1 MPVSNQGEFSCR
13 WAWCRLTFPD
23 NVGLNEHVVHDHVRR
38 AIPVRRRDISMIK
51 RAEEGKGESF
61 KISELMV
68 DMYSYTTRESI
79 SHKPGTNPTFRHSL
93 SMKLTYN
100 ITFS

>member
-1 MPVSNQGEFSCR
+1 MSVSQDEFSCR
-13 WAWCRLTFPD
+13 WAWCRQTFPD
-23 NVGLNEHVVHDHVRR
+23 NVGLNEHVVSDHVRR

-61 KISELMV
+61 KISELM
-68 DMYSYTTRESI
+68 YSYTSRESI
-79 SHKPGTNPTFRHSL
+79 SHKPGKLLTFRHSL